1 MVELTA
7 CSAHSRAPTAVTS
20 TRRKGRDPDLTSTA
34 PPLCLLKPLSPETL
48 CWLKTDA
55 SLIMPAAGSAACPAL
70 PWPALACPGLP
81 WPALACPGLPARR
94 APGSGDYFTIRV
106 PHFASHVRSLEP
118 GRARLAGP
126 ARRSRTLEPPWALV
140 RPVCPVRSGGASCR
154 DATPGGRRSPEEG
167 RRFAGRMPGQCR
179 AAHTGPLP
187 VRGNGRRDLPGPA
200 GRGLLGH
207 SWPAGL
213 AALPHRTSGR
223 LRRFSPAQSPGP
235 ADPGGHVSRL
245 SAAGR
250 NLT

>member
-1 MVELTA
+1 MLRSFAGAYRRDVDA
-7 CSAHSRAPTAVTS
+7 AGGAGFGPDIDRTS
-20 TRRKGRDPDLTSTA
+20 
-34 PPLCLLKPLSPETL
+34 PLSPETL
-48 CWLKTDA
+48 CWLNPDA
-55 SLIMPAAGSAACPAL
+55 SLTMPAAGSAACPGLA
-70 PWPALACPGLP
+70 WPA
-81 WPALACPGLPARR
+81 LPARR

-200 GRGLLGH
+200 G
-207 SWPAGL
+207 
-213 AALPHRTSGR
+213 
-223 LRRFSPAQSPGP
+223 
-235 ADPGGHVSRL
+235 
-245 SAAGR
+245 
-250 NLT
+250 